1 MKLIMHSS
9 LLILAFVLV
18 LLLVEP
24 IQPTPSEE
32 RSEPFPVA
40 PNQIAYL
47 VLSQSSSYH
56 SERAQALRRSI
67 LEQQSQLVKFSNHPS
82 KNFTNTNGVTIKPDD
97 TGTSTGNVHLSHERF
112 ADHEGSWA
120 ITPILKHIRTGGI
133 LTGRRWLIICEENS
147 HVNVS
152 LLVHHLAQEDYR
164 QEHFLGYPLHDREAT
179 IIHHFAFF
187 KNPSSF
193 RYPWV
198 RAGLI
203 LTTPLVDHLL
213 GLLARGPAV
222 GTEFFIDVGHE
233 FALLAWNRGSPSG
246 SRTLT
251 PVPYLCAH
259 PGPGCAIAASPSEV
273 PAVVT
278 GPTRD
283 HHLHPEPPVAAPS
296 SVVSTPAEIL
306 FAVKTCEKFHAER
319 VPVLLNTWAKYVQ
332 HLRLYSDT
340 GDASIPTIGTSIP
353 NTSIGHCA
361 KTLEILHLVREEL
374 RHNPGL
380 TDVRWIMLVDDDTI
394 LSPSAL
400 AHHLGHYNPSVDL
413 YLGER
418 YGYHLLSRDATGSYS
433 GESDG
438 QGYNYITG
446 GGGIVL
452 SVAILADLLDHCECP
467 SATSPDDM
475 IIAAC
480 LYRLGVR
487 PIHSPLFHQAR
498 PSDYAPETLDPGAI
512 SFHKHWQIDPYQV
525 YNRWFRRNDERWW
538 NRPAAEPLL
547 QSKHIS
553 NDNDS
558 VRQTKPERHHSR
570 HRLVKVAGEEPPLE
584 EGLTGSVTSD
594 VLRYQS
600 EHHQL
605 HISQHSS
612 NICESN
618 ELQSNSN
625 LLLHHPAAGSDGG
638 GDGFPESNIIKHS
651 EL

>member
-1 MKLIMHSS
+1 M
-9 LLILAFVLV
+9 
-18 LLLVEP
+18 
-24 IQPTPSEE
+24 
-32 RSEPFPVA
+32 
-40 PNQIAYL
+40 
-47 VLSQSSSYH
+47 
-56 SERAQALRRSI
+56 
-67 LEQQSQLVKFSNHPS
+67 
-82 KNFTNTNGVTIKPDD
+82 
-97 TGTSTGNVHLSHERF
+97 
-112 ADHEGSWA
+112 
-120 ITPILKHIRTGGI
+120 
-133 LTGRRWLIICEENS
+133 
-147 HVNVS
+147 
-152 LLVHHLAQEDYR
+152 
-164 QEHFLGYPLHDREAT
+164 
-179 IIHHFAFF
+179 
-187 KNPSSF
+187 
-193 RYPWV
+193 
-198 RAGLI
+198 
-203 LTTPLVDHLL
+203 
-213 GLLARGPAV
+213 
-222 GTEFFIDVGHE
+222 
-233 FALLAWNRGSPSG
+233 
-246 SRTLT
+246 
-251 PVPYLCAH
+251 
-259 PGPGCAIAASPSEV
+259 
-273 PAVVT
+273 
-278 GPTRD
+278 
-283 HHLHPEPPVAAPS
+283 
-296 SVVSTPAEIL
+296 
-306 FAVKTCEKFHAER
+306 
-319 VPVLLNTWAKYVQ
+319 
-332 HLRLYSDT
+332 
-340 GDASIPTIGTSIP
+340 
-353 NTSIGHCA
+353 
-361 KTLEILHLVREEL
+361 
-374 RHNPGL
+374 
-380 TDVRWIMLVDDDTI
+380 
-394 LSPSAL
+394 

-570 HRLVKVAGEEPPLE
+570 HRLVTVAGAEPPLE

-638 GDGFPESNIIKHS
+638 GGGDGFPESNIIKHS